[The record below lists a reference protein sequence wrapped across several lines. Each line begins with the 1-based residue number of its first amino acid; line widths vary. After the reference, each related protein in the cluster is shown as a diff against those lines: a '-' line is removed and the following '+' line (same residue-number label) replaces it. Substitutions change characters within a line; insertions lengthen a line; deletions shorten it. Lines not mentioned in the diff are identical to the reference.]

1 MTKNMKSMWTDK
13 FGGVYTADKKRLLKV
28 PDVKRYRIAEG
39 CEETDEHA
47 FDDCKELE
55 ILYVPYT
62 FSGKAADDTFNNMPS
77 QVGNYCVWDR
87 PYVEEVYDTND
98 LWYDEDLVEKDEY
111 GVLYANEGRRL
122 IMATQPEL
130 IGKDYV
136 IPDGVVTI
144 CDGAFAACNGY
155 TVLSAPRSIKAIGDY
170 IFGDEGGKIVIRD

>member
-1 MTKNMKSMWTDK
+1 MNDNIGTWTDK

-28 PDVKRYRIAEG
+28 PDVKRYRIVEG

-47 FDDCKELE
+47 FDDCKVLE

-62 FSGKAADDTFNNMPS
+62 FSGKAVDDTFNSIPS
-77 QVGNYCVWDR
+77 QVGNFCVWDR

-98 LWYDEDLVEKDEY
+98 LWYDEDQVEKDEY
-111 GVLYANEGRRL
+111 GVKYANEGRRL

-136 IPDGVVTI
+136 IPDGVVSIATE
-144 CDGAFAACNGY
+144 AFYNCTDLTSVSMTKNRNSR
-155 TVLSAPRSIKAIGDY
+155 LIKMVFA
-170 IFGDEGGKIVIRD
+170 